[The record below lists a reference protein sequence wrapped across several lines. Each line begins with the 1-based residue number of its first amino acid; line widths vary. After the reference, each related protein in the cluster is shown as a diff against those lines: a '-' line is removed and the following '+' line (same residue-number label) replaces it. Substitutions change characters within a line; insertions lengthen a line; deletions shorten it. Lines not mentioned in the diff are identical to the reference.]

1 MVSESHQSAD
11 GKVHAHITPVKAYW
25 AIFGALIFFTLLT
38 VGVSYIHLGPLNL
51 VVAIAI
57 ATVKATLVVLYF
69 MHMKYETKFNV
80 LVFLSALLFMGIF
93 LAYTMND
100 TEHRASVDA
109 VNGGRVDPRTG
120 QLAYG
125 TPQGLVDQVE
135 AQRGRAA
142 DKARQA
148 DQPTVG
154 YEGERGFDPGV
165 PPEELGE
172 GDAETAEASTAEQ
185 LAEDREEEEA
195 SEEGADEDTADEN
208 TADQDDD
215 ESAPSGAAE

>member
-38 VGVSYIHLGPLNL
+38 VGVSYIHLGSLNL

-57 ATVKATLVVLYF
+57 ATVKAALVVLYF

-100 TEHRASVDA
+100 TEYRADLDT

-125 TPQGLVDQVE
+125 TPQELVAQLE
-135 AQRGRAA
+135 AQQERDAK
-142 DKARQA
+142 KARQA
-148 DQPTVG
+148 DQPAVG
-154 YEGERGFDPGV
+154 YEDE
-165 PPEELGE
+165 PPEALGE
-172 GDAETAEASTAEQ
+172 GVAETADAGAAEP
-185 LAEDREEEEA
+185 LAEGGEEEEA
-195 SEEGADEDTADEN
+195 AEEAADEDTADE
-208 TADQDDD
+208 DDD
-215 ESAPSGAAE
+215 DDAPPAAAE